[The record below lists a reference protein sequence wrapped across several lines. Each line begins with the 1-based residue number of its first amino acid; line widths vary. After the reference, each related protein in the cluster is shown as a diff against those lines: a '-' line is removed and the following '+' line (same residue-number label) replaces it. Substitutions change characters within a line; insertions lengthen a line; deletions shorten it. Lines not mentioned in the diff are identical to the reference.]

1 MPPLRRRGR
10 RWPSAR
16 PLSSLR
22 GARGGADP
30 ARRALSPGPSLR
42 EQAKATVLV
51 VGQDNSGK
59 TAIVNCLRQDRED
72 IAPTIGWS
80 VSRFTVGKTKLT
92 EMDMSG
98 QSKYRDLWDSYY
110 TDVQAVVFVVDAS
123 DRKRHKEAHGVL
135 STVLGSG
142 ELSGLPFLAFC
153 NKMDLAEALPPAEL
167 ARALDIINLSDRAWH
182 LQPSCALSGEGV
194 QDGISWLVARVK
206 GR

>member
-1 MPPLRRRGR
+1 M
-10 RWPSAR
+10 A
-16 PLSSLR
+16 SLR
-22 GARGGADP
+22 GKVLHTRNSSMQCVWL
-30 ARRALSPGPSLR
+30 ALLPLIAAQSELCPEVTTSKPCSSS
-42 EQAKATVLV
+42 
-51 VGQDNSGK
+51 QD
-59 TAIVNCLRQDRED
+59 
-72 IAPTIGWS
+72 
-80 VSRFTVGKTKLT
+80 F
-92 EMDMSG
+92 
-98 QSKYRDLWDSYY
+98 
-110 TDVQAVVFVVDAS
+110 VFVVDAS